1 MPHHQLIVV
10 GGGLAGL
17 RAAVEAKADG
27 LDVAVLSQV
36 HPGRSH
42 SSAAQGGINA
52 ALANHPDAHDDTPEK
67 HAFDTVK
74 GSDYLADQD
83 TAIQM
88 TKDAPGVI
96 FEMDHWG
103 CPFSRFDDGR
113 IAQRPFGGAGY
124 PRTCYGADKTGH
136 YLLHTLVERA
146 YERQVKMY
154 IEVFVTSLIVD
165 EGRCR
170 GVVAYDMINGGFH
183 AFTADAVVMATGGA
197 GRIYGNSTNAIIST
211 GGGAAIAYHA
221 GVPAEDMEFIQFHPT
236 GLLTSH
242 ILMSEACR
250 GEGGYLVNN
259 EGERFMA
266 KYAPKAMELAPRDI
280 TARSITTEIIEG
292 RGINGEDYVHL
303 DLRHLGAEKIMERLP
318 GIRDIAIHF
327 EGVDPIEEPIPIK
340 PVQHYTMGGIDTDVD
355 GRTKLPGFY
364 AAGECACVS
373 VHGANRLGGNSLLET
388 IVFGRRAGMA
398 VVADLAERGGRRRRR
413 LRRRQGRRRGH
424 GGPGRRARRSR
435 RGRGRPVR
443 HPRRDDRH
451 DARLLRRVPRG
462 GGHAHRPRDPAPPQG
477 ALRLHRP
484 AQRRRRLQPRP
495 HAHARARGHGRPRP
509 VRRRGRAGAHR
520 VARLALAHGLPGAR
534 RRALARAHARLLH
547 PRGPAAGARAGHP
560 RHLRA
565 TGAEVLMRTVNFH
578 IKRYDPARDAKGTSR
593 VEAFEIPY
601 ETSLTV
607 LEGLFH
613 VQEHQDPS
621 LSFRYCCRASIC
633 GSCAMYINGRY
644 RLACQTN
651 VLHLH
656 TDEVHIEPLPHLPLV
671 KDLVCDMDDFFAK
684 YEYVQP
690 WLIRSSQPPAK
701 EILQSPAD
709 RHKLN
714 MPIDCILCGAC
725 YSSCPS
731 VWTEDNYLGPAALL
745 KAYRFEVDSR
755 DEARKERLPR
765 WDNERGAYRCHTIA
779 NCIEACP
786 KELSPTEGIQ
796 WLKMA
801 AVRRRLFGRAK

>member
-165 EGRCR
+165 DGVCR

-211 GGGAAIAYHA
+211 GAGAAMAYHA

-236 GLLTSH
+236 GLLTTH

-250 GEGGYLVNN
+250 GEGGYLINN
-259 EGERFMA
+259 DGERFMA
-266 KYAPKAMELAPRDI
+266 RYAPKAMELAPRDI

-303 DLRHLGAEKIMERLP
+303 DLRHLGAEKILERLP

-327 EGVDPIEEPIPIK
+327 QGVDPIEEPIPIK

-398 VVADLAERGGRRRRR
+398 VVADIASGAAGGGDVSAAGKAAISAMEARVSELAGRGADGADPYAIRAEMIATTRDYFGVFREESVMRTGLETLRR
-413 LRRRQGRRRGH
+413 LKERCGQIGLRNA
-424 GGPGRRARRSR
+424 GGVFNLDLMRTLELEGM
-435 RGRGRPVR
+435 V
-443 HPRRDDRH
+443 D
-451 DARLLRRVPRG
+451 
-462 GGHAHRPRDPAPPQG
+462 
-477 ALRLHRP
+477 
-484 AQRRRRLQPRP
+484 
-495 HAHARARGHGRPRP
+495 
-509 VRRRGRAGAHR
+509 
-520 VARLALAHGLPGAR
+520 LALCVAEG
-534 RRALARAHARLLH
+534 ALARTES
-547 PRGPAAGARAGHP
+547 RGSHS
-560 RHLRA
+560 
-565 TGAEVLMRTVNFH
+565 RTD
-578 IKRYDPARDAKGTSR
+578 YPARDDERWLVHTLAYYTPEGPRLEHAPVTLGT
-593 VEAFEIPY
+593 FEP
-601 ETSLTV
+601 
-607 LEGLFH
+607 
-613 VQEHQDPS
+613 QE
-621 LSFRYCCRASIC
+621 R
-633 GSCAMYINGRY
+633 
-644 RLACQTN
+644 
-651 VLHLH
+651 
-656 TDEVHIEPLPHLPLV
+656 
-671 KDLVCDMDDFFAK
+671 K
-684 YEYVQP
+684 Y
-690 WLIRSSQPPAK
+690 
-701 EILQSPAD
+701 
-709 RHKLN
+709 
-714 MPIDCILCGAC
+714 
-725 YSSCPS
+725 
-731 VWTEDNYLGPAALL
+731 
-745 KAYRFEVDSR
+745 
-755 DEARKERLPR
+755 
-765 WDNERGAYRCHTIA
+765 
-779 NCIEACP
+779 
-786 KELSPTEGIQ
+786 
-796 WLKMA
+796 
-801 AVRRRLFGRAK
+801 

>member
-1 MPHHQLIVV
+1 MPHHQLIVI

-42 SSAAQGGINA
+42 SSAAQGGLNA

-83 TAIQM
+83 AAIQM

-211 GGGAAIAYHA
+211 GGGAAIAYRA

-250 GEGGYLVNN
+250 GEGGYLLNN
-259 EGERFMA
+259 DGDRFMA

-292 RGINGEDYVHL
+292 RGIGGEDYVNL
-303 DLRHLGAEKIMERLP
+303 DLRHLGAEKILERLP

-327 EGVDPIEEPIPIK
+327 EGVDPIEEPIPIR

-355 GRTKLPGFY
+355 GRTRLPGFY

-398 VVADLAERGGRRRRR
+398 VVADLESAAAGGGDVSAAGNAAVSAMEARVAELAARGADGADPYAIRAEMIATTRDYFGVFREESVMRTGLETLRR
-413 LRRRQGRRRGH
+413 LKERCGSIGLRNA
-424 GGPGRRARRSR
+424 GGIFNLDLMRTLELEGM
-435 RGRGRPVR
+435 V
-443 HPRRDDRH
+443 D
-451 DARLLRRVPRG
+451 
-462 GGHAHRPRDPAPPQG
+462 
-477 ALRLHRP
+477 
-484 AQRRRRLQPRP
+484 
-495 HAHARARGHGRPRP
+495 
-509 VRRRGRAGAHR
+509 
-520 VARLALAHGLPGAR
+520 LALCIAEG
-534 RRALARAHARLLH
+534 ALARTES
-547 PRGPAAGARAGHP
+547 RGSHS
-560 RHLRA
+560 
-565 TGAEVLMRTVNFH
+565 RTD
-578 IKRYDPARDAKGTSR
+578 YPARDDEHWLVHTLAYYTPEGPRLEHKPVTLGT
-593 VEAFEIPY
+593 FEP
-601 ETSLTV
+601 
-607 LEGLFH
+607 
-613 VQEHQDPS
+613 QE
-621 LSFRYCCRASIC
+621 R
-633 GSCAMYINGRY
+633 
-644 RLACQTN
+644 
-651 VLHLH
+651 
-656 TDEVHIEPLPHLPLV
+656 
-671 KDLVCDMDDFFAK
+671 K
-684 YEYVQP
+684 Y
-690 WLIRSSQPPAK
+690 
-701 EILQSPAD
+701 
-709 RHKLN
+709 
-714 MPIDCILCGAC
+714 
-725 YSSCPS
+725 
-731 VWTEDNYLGPAALL
+731 
-745 KAYRFEVDSR
+745 
-755 DEARKERLPR
+755 
-765 WDNERGAYRCHTIA
+765 
-779 NCIEACP
+779 
-786 KELSPTEGIQ
+786 
-796 WLKMA
+796 
-801 AVRRRLFGRAK
+801 

>member
-27 LDVAVLSQV
+27 LDVAILSQV

-42 SSAAQGGINA
+42 SGAAQGGINA
-52 ALANHPDAHDDTPEK
+52 ALANHPDGHDDTPEK

-83 TAIQM
+83 AAIQM

-113 IAQRPFGGAGY
+113 IAQRPFGGAGF

-154 IEVFVTSLIVD
+154 IEVFVTSLVVD

-170 GVVAYDMINGGFH
+170 GVVAYDMIGGGFH

-197 GRIYGNSTNAIIST
+197 GRIYGNTTNAIIST

-236 GLLTSH
+236 GLLTTH

-250 GEGGYLVNN
+250 GEGGYLINN

-266 KYAPKAMELAPRDI
+266 RYAPKAMELAPRDI

-292 RGINGEDYVHL
+292 RGINGEDYVYL
-303 DLRHLGAEKIMERLP
+303 DLRHLGAEKILERLP

-327 EGVDPIEEPIPIK
+327 EGVDPIEEPIPIR

-398 VVADLAERGGRRRRR
+398 VVADLESGAAGGGDVSAAGRAAVSALEARVSELASRGATGADPYAIRAEMIATTRDYFGVFREEAVMRTGLETLRR
-413 LRRRQGRRRGH
+413 LKERCGTIG
-424 GGPGRRARRSR
+424 
-435 RGRGRPVR
+435 
-443 HPRRDDRH
+443 
-451 DARLLRRVPRG
+451 LRN
-462 GGHAHRPRDPAPPQG
+462 A
-477 ALRLHRP
+477 
-484 AQRRRRLQPRP
+484 
-495 HAHARARGHGRPRP
+495 
-509 VRRRGRAGAHR
+509 AGVFNLDLMR
-520 VARLALAHGLPGAR
+520 TLELEGMVDLALCVAEG
-534 RRALARAHARLLH
+534 ALARTES
-547 PRGPAAGARAGHP
+547 RGSHS
-560 RHLRA
+560 
-565 TGAEVLMRTVNFH
+565 RTD
-578 IKRYDPARDAKGTSR
+578 YPARDDERWLKHTMAHYT
-593 VEAFEIPY
+593 P
-601 ETSLTV
+601 
-607 LEGLFH
+607 EG
-613 VQEHQDPS
+613 P
-621 LSFRYCCRASIC
+621 
-633 GSCAMYINGRY
+633 
-644 RLACQTN
+644 RL
-651 VLHLH
+651 
-656 TDEVHIEPLPHLPLV
+656 
-671 KDLVCDMDDFFAK
+671 
-684 YEYVQP
+684 EYVP
-690 WLIRSSQPPAK
+690 
-701 EILQSPAD
+701 
-709 RHKLN
+709 
-714 MPIDCILCGAC
+714 
-725 YSSCPS
+725 
-731 VWTEDNYLGPAALL
+731 VTLGT
-745 KAYRFEVDSR
+745 FEPQ
-755 DEARKERLPR
+755 ERK
-765 WDNERGAYRCHTIA
+765 Y
-779 NCIEACP
+779 
-786 KELSPTEGIQ
+786 
-796 WLKMA
+796 
-801 AVRRRLFGRAK
+801 

>member
-17 RAAVEAKADG
+17 RAAVEAKAAG
-27 LDVAVLSQV
+27 LDVAILSQV

-42 SSAAQGGINA
+42 SGAAQGGINA

-146 YERQVKMY
+146 YERGVKMY

-165 EGRCR
+165 DGRCR
-170 GVVAYDMINGGFH
+170 GVVAYDMIKGGFH

-211 GGGAAIAYHA
+211 GAGAAMAYQA

-236 GLLTSH
+236 GLLTTH

-250 GEGGYLVNN
+250 GEGGYLVNG

-280 TARSITTEIIEG
+280 TARSITTEINEG
-292 RGINGEDYVHL
+292 RGIGGGDYVNL
-303 DLRHLGAEKIMERLP
+303 DLRHLGAERILERLP

-327 EGVDPIEEPIPIK
+327 QGVDPIEEPIPIK

-355 GRTKLPGFY
+355 GRTRLPGFY

-398 VVADLAERGGRRRRR
+398 VVADLEGGAPADDAAAAGAGAVTAMEARVGELVSRGKAGADPYAIRAEMIATTRDYFGVFREDSVMRTGLEILRR
-413 LRRRQGRRRGH
+413 LKERCSQIGLRNA
-424 GGPGRRARRSR
+424 GGVFNLDLMRTLELEGMVDLS
-435 RGRGRPVR
+435 
-443 HPRRDDRH
+443 
-451 DARLLRRVPRG
+451 LC
-462 GGHAHRPRDPAPPQG
+462 
-477 ALRLHRP
+477 
-484 AQRRRRLQPRP
+484 
-495 HAHARARGHGRPRP
+495 
-509 VRRRGRAGAHR
+509 
-520 VARLALAHGLPGAR
+520 VAEG
-534 RRALARAHARLLH
+534 ALARTESRGSHSRTDHPERDDEKWLVHTLAYHTPEGPRL
-547 PRGPAAGARAGHP
+547 
-560 RHLRA
+560 
-565 TGAEVLMRTVNFH
+565 E
-578 IKRYDPARDAKGTSR
+578 
-593 VEAFEIPY
+593 
-601 ETSLTV
+601 
-607 LEGLFH
+607 
-613 VQEHQDPS
+613 
-621 LSFRYCCRASIC
+621 
-633 GSCAMYINGRY
+633 Y
-644 RLACQTN
+644 RPVT
-651 VLHLH
+651 
-656 TDEVHIEPLPHLPLV
+656 
-671 KDLVCDMDDFFAK
+671 
-684 YEYVQP
+684 
-690 WLIRSSQPPAK
+690 
-701 EILQSPAD
+701 
-709 RHKLN
+709 
-714 MPIDCILCGAC
+714 
-725 YSSCPS
+725 
-731 VWTEDNYLGPAALL
+731 LGP
-745 KAYRFEVDSR
+745 FEPQ
-755 DEARKERLPR
+755 ERK
-765 WDNERGAYRCHTIA
+765 Y
-779 NCIEACP
+779 
-786 KELSPTEGIQ
+786 
-796 WLKMA
+796 
-801 AVRRRLFGRAK
+801 

>member
-211 GGGAAIAYHA
+211 GGGAAMAYHA

-266 KYAPKAMELAPRDI
+266 QLRAQGHGAGAARHHRALHHHRDHRGPRHQRRGLRPPRPAAPR
-280 TARSITTEIIEG
+280 R
-292 RGINGEDYVHL
+292 REDP
-303 DLRHLGAEKIMERLP
+303 GA
-318 GIRDIAIHF
+318 
-327 EGVDPIEEPIPIK
+327 
-340 PVQHYTMGGIDTDVD
+340 
-355 GRTKLPGFY
+355 
-364 AAGECACVS
+364 AAG
-373 VHGANRLGGNSLLET
+373 HPRHRHPLR
-388 IVFGRRAGMA
+388 GRRSHRG
-398 VVADLAERGGRRRRR
+398 ADPDPPGAALHHGRHRHRRRRAHEAPRLLRRRRVRLRERPRRQPARRQLAARDDRLRAPRRHGRRGRPRERGGRRRRR

-424 GGPGRRARRSR
+424 GGPGRRARRAARTGPTRTPSA
-435 RGRGRPVR
+435 
-443 HPRRDDRH
+443 PR
-451 DARLLRRVPRG
+451 
-462 GGHAHRPRDPAPPQG
+462 
-477 ALRLHRP
+477 
-484 AQRRRRLQPRP
+484 
-495 HAHARARGHGRPRP
+495 
-509 VRRRGRAGAHR
+509 
-520 VARLALAHGLPGAR
+520 
-534 RRALARAHARLLH
+534 
-547 PRGPAAGARAGHP
+547 
-560 RHLRA
+560 
-565 TGAEVLMRTVNFH
+565 
-578 IKRYDPARDAKGTSR
+578 
-593 VEAFEIPY
+593 
-601 ETSLTV
+601 
-607 LEGLFH
+607 
-613 VQEHQDPS
+613 
-621 LSFRYCCRASIC
+621 
-633 GSCAMYINGRY
+633 
-644 RLACQTN
+644 
-651 VLHLH
+651 
-656 TDEVHIEPLPHLPLV
+656 
-671 KDLVCDMDDFFAK
+671 
-684 YEYVQP
+684 
-690 WLIRSSQPPAK
+690 
-701 EILQSPAD
+701 
-709 RHKLN
+709 
-714 MPIDCILCGAC
+714 
-725 YSSCPS
+725 
-731 VWTEDNYLGPAALL
+731 
-745 KAYRFEVDSR
+745 
-755 DEARKERLPR
+755 
-765 WDNERGAYRCHTIA
+765 
-779 NCIEACP
+779 
-786 KELSPTEGIQ
+786 
-796 WLKMA
+796 
-801 AVRRRLFGRAK
+801 